1 MKAVFT
7 LKELSKFRQSHPLER
22 IVLAGGIFDLFHAGH
37 VKYLNFCKSQGDLL
51 VVHVGSSKSS
61 KIFKH
66 QKTPVTPTMHRIEI
80 VKNFRAV
87 DLVFSD
93 DSKHRDLKLVNALR
107 PDVIMLSR
115 ESTSAVEIGELRK
128 AMPMMEIVFNPR
140 AYNGISTSEIIKK
153 IKHRQAIPAKV

>member
-7 LKELSKFRQSHPLER
+7 LKELKKFRQDHPLAR

-37 VKYLNFCKSQGDLL
+37 VKYLNFCKRQGDLL
-51 VVHVGSSKSS
+51 IVHVGSDKSS

-87 DLVFSD
+87 DLVFSN
-93 DSKHRDLKLVNALR
+93 DSKHRDLNLVKALR

-115 ESTSAVEIGELRK
+115 ESTSDKEIRELKK

-140 AYNGISTSEIIKK
+140 AENGISTSTIIKK
-153 IKHRQAIPAKV
+153 IKHKMPIPMRV